1 MLQVLCILLH
11 AKPMCATFVLPMTN
25 GEAAVSIKTTDLC
38 DEFGARAKVLLP
50 IFQDL
55 GGRADFQGRA
65 VTVKCFEDNSRIK
78 DLSITPGEGMVL
90 VVDGG
95 GSNRCALFGDHIAED
110 LVRNG
115 WAGVLVY
122 GYVRDK
128 AVLRTLPIAI
138 KALGVTPA
146 KSTKRN
152 EGQVG
157 LSVTIAGQIIAEG
170 DPLFADDDGV
180 LLLNEP
186 GTGDAA

>member
-1 MLQVLCILLH
+1 M
-11 AKPMCATFVLPMTN
+11 
-25 GEAAVSIKTTDLC
+25 SIKTTDLC
-38 DEFGARAKVLLP
+38 DEFGANAKVLLP

-78 DLSITPGEGMVL
+78 ELSTAPGEGKVL

-95 GSNRCALFGDHIAED
+95 GSDRCALFGDHIAED

-128 AVLRTLPIAI
+128 AVLSTLPMAI

-157 LSVTIAGQIIAEG
+157 LSVVIAGQTIADG
-170 DPLFADDDGV
+170 DQLFADEDGV
-180 LLLNEP
+180 LLLKDVVI
-186 GTGDAA
+186 GGAA

>member
-1 MLQVLCILLH
+1 M
-11 AKPMCATFVLPMTN
+11 
-25 GEAAVSIKTTDLC
+25 SIKTTDLC

-55 GGRADFQGRA
+55 GGQAGFQGRA

-78 DLSITPGEGMVL
+78 ELSTTPGAGKVL
-90 VVDGG
+90 VIDGG
-95 GSNRCALFGDHIAED
+95 GSDRCALFGDHIAED
-110 LVRNG
+110 LLRHG

-152 EGQVG
+152 EGQLG
-157 LSVTIAGQIIAEG
+157 LSVTIAGQVIAEG
-170 DPLFADDDGV
+170 DQLFADEDGV
-180 LLLNEP
+180 LVL
-186 GTGDAA
+186 DAPFDEGAA

>member
-1 MLQVLCILLH
+1 M
-11 AKPMCATFVLPMTN
+11 
-25 GEAAVSIKTTDLC
+25 SIKTTDLC
-38 DEFGARAKVLLP
+38 DEFGASARVLLP

-55 GGRADFQGRA
+55 GGKPDFQGPA

-78 DLSITPGEGMVL
+78 ELSCQAGAGRVL

-95 GSNRCALFGDHIAED
+95 GSDRCALFGDHIAED

-157 LSVTIAGQIIAEG
+157 LSVTIAGQTIADG
-170 DPLFADDDGV
+170 DQLFADDDGV
-180 LLLNEP
+180 LVL
-186 GTGDAA
+186 DASRFQGAA

>member
-1 MLQVLCILLH
+1 M
-11 AKPMCATFVLPMTN
+11 
-25 GEAAVSIKTTDLC
+25 SIKTTDLC
-38 DEFGARAKVLLP
+38 DEFGANVKVLLP

-55 GGRADFQGRA
+55 GGKADFQGHA
-65 VTVKCFEDNSRIK
+65 ITVKCFEDNSRIK
-78 DLSITPGEGMVL
+78 ELSGTPGAGKVL

-128 AVLRTLPIAI
+128 AVLRSLPIAI

-157 LSVTIAGQIIAEG
+157 LSVTIAGQVISEG
-170 DPLFADDDGV
+170 DQLFADDDGV
-180 LLLNEP
+180 LVLNDVVIE
-186 GTGDAA
+186 GAQ

>member
-1 MLQVLCILLH
+1 MSV
-11 AKPMCATFVLPMTN
+11 
-25 GEAAVSIKTTDLC
+25 KTTDLC
-38 DEFGARAKVLLP
+38 DEFGAGAKVLLP
-50 IFQDL
+50 LFQDL
-55 GGRADFQGRA
+55 GGKADFQGRA

-78 DLSITPGEGMVL
+78 ELSTTPGQGKVL
-90 VVDGG
+90 VIDGG

-110 LVRNG
+110 LVRHG

-157 LSVTIAGQIIAEG
+157 LSVTIAGQLIAAG
-170 DPLFADDDGV
+170 DQLYADEDGV
-180 LLLNEP
+180 VVLDDVQTE
-186 GTGDAA
+186 GGQ